1 MVWIKIALIFN
12 LAQHFNLTL
21 SMHLRDGMS
30 SNYTRSIA
38 IISIFII
45 FVLFLCYLKQLHILA
60 KIAQTSKQSTGPI
73 PFQLNIF

>member
-1 MVWIKIALIFN
+1 MY
-12 LAQHFNLTL
+12 
-21 SMHLRDGMS
+21 LRDGMS

-45 FVLFLCYLKQLHILA
+45 FVLLLCYLKQLHILA
-60 KIAQTSKQSTGPI
+60 ELPQTSKQSTGPI

>member
-1 MVWIKIALIFN
+1 MY
-12 LAQHFNLTL
+12 
-21 SMHLRDGMS
+21 LRDGVS
-30 SNYTRSIA
+30 SSYLRSIA

-60 KIAQTSKQSTGPI
+60 KIAQTSKQSMGPI

>member
-1 MVWIKIALIFN
+1 MY
-12 LAQHFNLTL
+12 
-21 SMHLRDGMS
+21 LRDGMS

-60 KIAQTSKQSTGPI
+60 KIAQTSKQSMGPI